1 MKNFT
6 LFQWMII
13 IILSLLTAL
22 EPLSIDL
29 YLPGFLMITEAFSTT
44 PAAVQLSLS
53 TFLGGFAVGQ
63 LFWGPI
69 ADRFG
74 RKKPIL
80 ISLLIFIVA
89 SIACIYVRTI
99 EQLWVVRFIQA
110 LGGCGGIVISRAVV
124 TDYFDKSKTLR
135 IFTLLALIMSVAPI
149 VAPLIGTTILKFSA
163 WKGLFGAMALLGGI
177 MFLLTAFFLPET
189 HRYKKTSGK
198 GNVFTG
204 YWEILLV
211 RQFTVYAIVAGIA
224 NGALMLYVG
233 SAPFIIMEF
242 GGLSADT
249 FSTVFS
255 INAAGLMVSSY
266 LTGYLQKYMSTEKLV
281 QVAMLAM
288 FVISIVLLSVI
299 YFEMSIYVI
308 LGVLFFYIF
317 PIGILFPATT
327 ELAIT
332 PFTYNSGSASALF
345 GSIQLLVAFICTII
359 SNLITDGS
367 VFFVGVTFFICAVLF
382 LGVFFYLI
390 LTQKRERQI

>member
-163 WKGLFGAMALLGGI
+163 WKGL
-177 MFLLTAFFLPET
+177 
-189 HRYKKTSGK
+189 
-198 GNVFTG
+198 
-204 YWEILLV
+204 
-211 RQFTVYAIVAGIA
+211 
-224 NGALMLYVG
+224 
-233 SAPFIIMEF
+233 
-242 GGLSADT
+242 
-249 FSTVFS
+249 
-255 INAAGLMVSSY
+255 
-266 LTGYLQKYMSTEKLV
+266 
-281 QVAMLAM
+281 
-288 FVISIVLLSVI
+288 
-299 YFEMSIYVI
+299 
-308 LGVLFFYIF
+308 
-317 PIGILFPATT
+317 
-327 ELAIT
+327 
-332 PFTYNSGSASALF
+332 
-345 GSIQLLVAFICTII
+345 
-359 SNLITDGS
+359 
-367 VFFVGVTFFICAVLF
+367 
-382 LGVFFYLI
+382 
-390 LTQKRERQI
+390 